1 MDLGPICKY
10 EQQHEQMIVL
20 LLPNRIL
27 PCEYQDLLSIFALHL
42 RNIPPCKLKE

>member
-10 EQQHEQMIVL
+10 KQQYEQMIDFL
-20 LLPNRIL
+20 LQNRIL